1 MSDRPM
7 PPGPDSLAESLPVSD
22 SLPVWDSL
30 SVWDVQMPPA
40 VFRPSSMF
48 TAMSAFVGANA
59 QAPAMNFDDEDD
71 GLDDSVIEQGPSAD
85 EQLVQAYEQ
94 GIADGIAQ
102 ARAEHHA
109 SDAATEALSR
119 AITALRPQ
127 LSESLCGM
135 LLHAMK
141 AMLERSSGF
150 TAPDAAVLERHI
162 VTLAGLVTRDMRG
175 SALHLHPED
184 LKLLGDTECGL
195 VLTGDASI
203 RRGTVSL
210 NHADGWI
217 EQGTQPMLDALQ
229 GLIDDLEGDQ

>member
-1 MSDRPM
+1 MSDRPITI
-7 PPGPDSLAESLPVSD
+7 GTDGSAQF
-22 SLPVWDSL
+22 LPVWDM
-30 SVWDVQMPPA
+30 QAPPA
-40 VFRPSSMF
+40 VFRPSAIF
-48 TAMSAFVGANA
+48 TAMADFVGSDA
-59 QAPAMNFDDEDD
+59 QPPAMDFDEDD
-71 GLDDSVIEQGPSAD
+71 DDIDDVIIDEGPSP
-85 EQLVQAYEQ
+85 EEMLVQAYDQ
-94 GIADGIAQ
+94 GVADGIAQ
-102 ARAEHHA
+102 ANAEQQA
-109 SDAATEALSR
+109 SEAATEALSR

-127 LSESLCGM
+127 LSQSLCGM

-150 TAPDAAVLERHI
+150 TAPDAAVLERH
-162 VTLAGLVTRDMRG
+162 VATLAGLVTRDMRG

-184 LKLLGDTECGL
+184 LKLLGDAECGL
-195 VLTGDASI
+195 VLSPDASV

>member
-7 PPGPDSLAESLPVSD
+7 TIGPDGSAEF
-22 SLPVWDSL
+22 LPVWDM
-30 SVWDVQMPPA
+30 QAPPA
-40 VFRPSSMF
+40 VFRPSAIF
-48 TAMSAFVGANA
+48 AAMAGFASADA
-59 QAPAMNFDDEDD
+59 QPPVIDFDEEDD
-71 GLDDSVIEQGPSAD
+71 LADEPEIDLGPSP
-85 EQLVQAYEQ
+85 EELLVQAYDQ
-94 GIADGIAQ
+94 GVADGIAQ
-102 ARAEHHA
+102 AMAEQQA
-109 SDAATEALSR
+109 SDAATQALSA

-127 LSESLCGM
+127 LSQGLCAM

-141 AMLERSSGF
+141 QMLERSSGF
-150 TAPDAAVLERHI
+150 SEPDAAVLEKHCQS
-162 VTLAGLVTRDMRG
+162 LATLVTRDMRG

-184 LKLLGDTECGL
+184 MKLLGDAECGL
-195 VLTGDASI
+195 VLTPDPTI